1 MNEFQNIEINEKNK
15 LQLDAWEMYLQFQN
29 SQNSQNSQNVFKSLK
44 EGVGRR

>member
-29 SQNSQNSQNVFKSLK
+29 SQNSQNVFKSLK